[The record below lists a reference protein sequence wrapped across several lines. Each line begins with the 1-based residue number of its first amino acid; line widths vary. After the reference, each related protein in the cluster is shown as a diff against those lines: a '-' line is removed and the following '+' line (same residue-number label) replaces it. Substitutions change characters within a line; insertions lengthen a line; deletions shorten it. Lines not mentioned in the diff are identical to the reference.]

1 MIATLMMLDW
11 KKTTTPLKEHMK
23 EDVRFDNNFIK
34 EQPQVNAYEEF
45 KHQIIVE
52 NQLQSLLQH
61 LKVQACRL
69 LFK

>member
-1 MIATLMMLDW
+1 LEEEDNTI
-11 KKTTTPLKEHMK
+11 KKRVK
-23 EDVRFDNNFIK
+23 EDVSFDNDFTK
-34 EQPQVNAYEEF
+34 EQPQVNAYEKL
-45 KHQIIVE
+45 KHQTIVE